1 MHKKPGPLARH
12 DAVRIQD
19 SNPWTKRAPFL
30 EEVSPRS
37 YNVRTEDGQ
46 TLSRNRRS
54 LLKTQERLQEQ
65 PNETAMEDSADTAS
79 AETPPA
85 TYSSEPAEQNGLPVL
100 RRSTRSVKPPDRLRA
115 LF

>member
-79 AETPPA
+79 AEAPPA
-85 TYSSEPAEQNGLPVL
+85 TESSGPAEQNGLPVL
-100 RRSTRSVKPPDRLRA
+100 RRFTRSVKLRDRLN
-115 LF
+115 L